1 MNTGLHP
8 FVALIE
14 HRAELL
20 DIQGSEATFDDAIVR
35 LAAWIDEKGD
45 LLSED
50 HLAVL
55 GEIGGIL
62 YRDGLRRRVPPHAPS

>member
-1 MNTGLHP
+1 MNSDLHP
-8 FVALIE
+8 FIALIE
-14 HRAELL
+14 QRAELL
-20 DIQGSEATFDDAIVR
+20 DIQGSKATFDDAIVR
-35 LAAWIDEKGD
+35 LVGWIDEKGD

-50 HLAVL
+50 DLAVL